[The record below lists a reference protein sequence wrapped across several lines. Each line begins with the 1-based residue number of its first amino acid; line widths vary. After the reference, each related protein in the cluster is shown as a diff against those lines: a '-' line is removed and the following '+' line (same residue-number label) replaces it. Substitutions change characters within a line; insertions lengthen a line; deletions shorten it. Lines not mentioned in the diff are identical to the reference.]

1 MKKLFIT
8 LFLVSTLGLVLF
20 SCKEKEDPAP
30 SKTPEQIAIENLAEE
45 SSLTWTIASG
55 GSVTRDGNSETNIYQ
70 NFEITF
76 SANANS
82 KTYSTVSG
90 GEIFDSAG
98 NWNFVTGDVTKFTLA
113 GTRPASGPEISYTR
127 STNDLILTFSIVAPG
142 ANINIPGAALA
153 GNYRFS
159 LKRKQ

>member
-1 MKKLFIT
+1 MNKLFLN
-8 LFLVSTLGLVLF
+8 LFLISAFGLVLF
-20 SCKEKEDPAP
+20 GCKKKDDPAP
-30 SKTPEQIAIENLAEE
+30 SKTPEELAIENLAGE
-45 SSLTWTIASG
+45 SSLTWTVANG
-55 GSVTRDGNSETNIYQ
+55 GSVTRDGNSETNVYQ

-82 KTYSTVSG
+82 KTYNTISG
-90 GEIFDSAG
+90 GEIFDSSG
-98 NWNFVTGDVTKFTLA
+98 NWNFVTGDLSKFTLA

-142 ANINIPGAALA
+142 ADINIPGAALA
-153 GNYRFS
+153 GNYKFS

>member
-1 MKKLFIT
+1 MNKLFLN
-8 LFLVSTLGLVLF
+8 LFLISALGLVLF
-20 SCKEKEDPAP
+20 GCNKKDDPAP
-30 SKTPEQIAIENLAEE
+30 SKTPEEIAIENLAGE
-45 SSLTWTIASG
+45 SSLTWTVAGG

-90 GEIFDSAG
+90 GEIFDSSG
-98 NWNFVTGDVTKFTLA
+98 NWNFVTGDLNKFTLA

-142 ANINIPGAALA
+142 ANIDVPGAALA

-159 LKRKQ
+159 LKRKP